1 MDPALKKVILRH
13 AVIDANGKIR
23 STSNPSRAG
32 SKRSV
37 RTESSQRARGF
48 STECKH
54 EIDDGR
60 HQPLREHVRL
70 LRGLQP
76 KVLVTENVSG
86 AANSKVNGI
95 LVKI

>member
-1 MDPALKKVILRH
+1 MDPAPKTLILRH

-23 STSNPSRAG
+23 STSNPLRAG
-32 SKRSV
+32 SKRRI
-37 RTESSQRARGF
+37 RTDSSQRARGF
-48 STECKH
+48 STKCKD
-54 EIDDGR
+54 EMDDGL

-70 LRGLQP
+70 LRGFQL

-86 AANSKVNGI
+86 VANSKVNGI